1 MYGSLTGNI
10 TAVVYFLCYQLCGII
25 IADCLF
31 NKEKK
36 LIRLLIGSVS
46 GSFLLMWLPV
56 ITSFFIGFNV
66 ASHFIAVFILII
78 LLLITYNN
86 ASKKSK
92 VKFIIFKSG
101 EEEKIL
107 LNTIKSNMIFII
119 LFVILT
125 VFFALLLNNHVLV
138 VNKDGL
144 YCGQCTYGDMNMHLG
159 FITSIAKQGI
169 FPPDY
174 SIMPGEKLCYPFL
187 CDSVSSSLYIFGC
200 SLKLAYCLPMI
211 VAFIQVL
218 GGFYAFAYQWLK
230 NRAKAVVSF
239 VLFFLNGGFGF
250 LYFVNILGDGGHT
263 ISEIFTEFYHTPTN
277 FVEYNVRWVN
287 VIADMLLPQRAT
299 LFGWSIL
306 FTILYILW
314 RGHFE
319 KKKNYF
325 WIAGVLAGGLVMI
338 HTHSFLALG
347 IVCAVWLLYNMFDL
361 TDMKMSFS
369 MDKTKWLRTG
379 FLVIAIG
386 IMSLLRAYD
395 LSKEVDTSVWFAIG
409 IAGIVLYVITII
421 YLAIKLVENKKAVK
435 IFKTWGVFLAVV
447 LPLALAQLFTWTFNQ
462 ATGDGFVRGQ
472 FNWAN
477 VDDQYLVYY
486 IKNIGLVMLFILIA
500 LIISKKKDFRLA
512 MSGIG
517 IWFVAEF
524 LGFQP
529 NSYDNNKLLY
539 VGFIFLIIPAAS
551 IMVDIYKKIRPRLIA
566 WITAVIVMFV
576 CTISGILT
584 LGREYVSDYQLYG
597 NEYVKIV
604 DYINESDIP
613 ADAVILTMNNHNN
626 AVSSLTGRNIVVG
639 SSSFLFYHGFDI
651 VEREAEVSAM
661 FENPGDN
668 LELFEKYDIHYAVI
682 GSYERSN
689 YRIDNQWY
697 SGHSSVL
704 CESNGA
710 VLIKLDY

>member
-1 MYGSLTGNI
+1 MYGSLVGNL
-10 TAVVYFLCYQLCGII
+10 TAIVYFLCFQICGII
-25 IADCLF
+25 TADCLF

-36 LIRLLIGSVS
+36 IIRLLIGSVS

-56 ITSFFIGFNV
+56 ITSIFMGFNI
-66 ASHFIAVFILII
+66 ASHFVALFLLVGIMLFTYFMMSRKRTISFIFNRCEGEMSLLRTIIKNIVFIL
-78 LLLITYNN
+78 L
-86 ASKKSK
+86 
-92 VKFIIFKSG
+92 FIV
-101 EEEKIL
+101 L
-107 LNTIKSNMIFII
+107 A
-119 LFVILT
+119 
-125 VFFALLLNNHVLV
+125 VFYGLLLNNHVLV
-138 VNKDGL
+138 FKENSL

-159 FITSIAKQGI
+159 FITSIAKQGT

-174 SIMPGEKLCYPFL
+174 SIMPGERLCYPFL

-200 SLKLAYCLPMI
+200 SLKLAYCLPMMI
-211 VAFIQVL
+211 AFLQVL

-230 NRAKAVVSF
+230 NKAKAIVSF
-239 VLFFLNGGFGF
+239 VLFFLNGGLGF
-250 LYFVNILGDGGHT
+250 LYFINVLGNGGHT

-277 FVEYNVRWVN
+277 FVDYNVRWVN

-319 KKKNYF
+319 KQKNYF

-347 IVCAVWLLYNMFDL
+347 IVCAAWLLFNMIDL
-361 TDMKMSFS
+361 ADVKMSLS
-369 MDKTKWLRTG
+369 GKKSLWMRCGL
-379 FLVIAIG
+379 LIVAIAV
-386 IMSLLRAYD
+386 MSLLRMYD
-395 LSKEVDTSVWFAIG
+395 LNNDVDTSIWFSIG
-409 IAGIVLYVITII
+409 IGGIVLYAVVLI
-421 YLAIKLVENKKAVK
+421 YLATKLIENKKAVK

-462 ATGDGFVRGQ
+462 ATGDNFVRGQ

-477 VDDQYLVYY
+477 VDDQYLVFYL
-486 IKNIGLVMLFILIA
+486 KNIGLVMIFIILA
-500 LIISKKKDFRLA
+500 LILSKKKDFRLA

-517 IWFVAEF
+517 IWFIAEF

-539 VGFIFLIIPAAS
+539 VGFIFLLIPTAS
-551 IMVDIYKKIRPRLIA
+551 VMVDLFKKIKPRIIA
-566 WITAVIVMFV
+566 WVAAVVVMFV

-584 LGREYVSDYQLYG
+584 LGREFVSEYQLYG
-597 NEYVKIV
+597 PEYLGIV

-613 ADAVILTMNNHNN
+613 ANEIILTSNNHNN
-626 AVSSLTGRNIVVG
+626 AIASLTGRNIVVG
-639 SSSFLFYHGFDI
+639 TGTFLYYHGFDI
-651 VEREAEVSAM
+651 YEREFQIKSM

-668 LELFEKYDIHYAVI
+668 LDLFSQYGIKYVVI
-682 GSYERSN
+682 GSYEN
-689 YRIDNQWY
+689 ADYNIDYDWFNSHCY
-697 SGHSSVL
+697 VL
-704 CESNGA
+704 CESSGA
-710 VLIKLDY
+710 VLVELVY